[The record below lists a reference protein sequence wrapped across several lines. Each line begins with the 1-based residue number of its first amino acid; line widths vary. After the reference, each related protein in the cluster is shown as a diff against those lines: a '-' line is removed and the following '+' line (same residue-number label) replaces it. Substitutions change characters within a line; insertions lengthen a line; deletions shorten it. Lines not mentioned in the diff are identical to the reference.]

1 MTKLDVGASADYK
14 AAHVPGAKWIS
25 RGWLES
31 ELLNR
36 LPAKHTPILITC
48 PDGRQ
53 SVFAART
60 LAAMD
65 YTSVIVLEGGVKAWR
80 AAAYET
86 ENGLIACWSEVNDVV
101 VSPSITGDKEAMQH
115 YLDWE
120 VQLKH

>member
-1 MTKLDVGASADYK
+1 
-14 AAHVPGAKWIS
+14 
-25 RGWLES
+25 
-31 ELLNR
+31 
-36 LPAKHTPILITC
+36 
-48 PDGRQ
+48 
-53 SVFAART
+53 
-60 LAAMD
+60 MD